1 MSKYKILGLSLL
13 FVALSNTGYAQNQ
26 SIVSSVNY
34 DALKLRNVS
43 TGFASG
49 RIADIAIHP
58 NDDNI
63 WYVAVGSGGIFKTE
77 NAGVTWT
84 PIFDN
89 QSVYSI
95 GSITIDPTH
104 PNIIWVGTG
113 ENVGGRHVSFGD
125 GVYKS
130 EDGGSTWKNMG
141 LTASERISK
150 VIIHPNNSDIVWVA
164 AQGPLWTRGGERG
177 LYKSTNGGQTWQ
189 KTLGDSEWVGVTDL
203 VVDPRNP
210 DIMYAATWQRHRTV
224 ASTMG
229 GGPGSGIHKST
240 DGGETWKELK
250 KGILD
255 QIKGRLVWLF
265 LHNNQISYMLLLN

>member
-1 MSKYKILGLSLL
+1 MKKIYPINNITHMMSKYKILGLSLL
-13 FVALSNTGYAQNQ
+13 FVAFSNTGYAQNQ

-63 WYVAVGSGGIFKTE
+63 WYVAE

-125 GVYKS
+125 GVYMKMG
-130 EDGGSTWKNMG
+130 EVHHIGIVWVAKNMG
-141 LTASERISK
+141 LTASERK
-150 VIIHPNNSDIVWVA
+150 
-164 AQGPLWTRGGERG
+164 
-177 LYKSTNGGQTWQ
+177 LYG
-189 KTLGDSEWVGVTDL
+189 
-203 VVDPRNP
+203 
-210 DIMYAATWQRHRTV
+210 
-224 ASTMG
+224 
-229 GGPGSGIHKST
+229 
-240 DGGETWKELK
+240 
-250 KGILD
+250 
-255 QIKGRLVWLF
+255 
-265 LHNNQISYMLLLN
+265 